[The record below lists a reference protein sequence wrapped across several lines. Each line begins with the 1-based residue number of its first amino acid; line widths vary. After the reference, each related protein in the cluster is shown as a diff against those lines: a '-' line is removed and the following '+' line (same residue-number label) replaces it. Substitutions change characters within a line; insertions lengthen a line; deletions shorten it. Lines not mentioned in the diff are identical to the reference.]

1 MKAPAFPHD
10 ELERLDELESFE
22 ILDTEAQFEFD
33 QLTELA
39 QKLFNMP
46 IVLVSLIDSE
56 RQWFKSKQG
65 LEACETGRDVSF
77 CGHAILGD
85 EIFEIKNSME
95 DERFADNPLVTG
107 DPRVIYYI
115 GCPLKT
121 PSGYKVGTLC
131 MIDQKPNSLTD
142 EQKQTFKVLADQ
154 VMSQMVLFRQNKHLK
169 YKMET
174 IEAQYQTI
182 SENKARLVNN
192 ARLASLG
199 KMAGGI
205 AHEVNNPLAILKM
218 ASRNLVRE
226 IDSETPNKEK
236 VLKSTKTIDDTVVRI
251 NKTIQSLKSLSRQ
264 ATADPP
270 IESNIHD
277 IIENTLSV
285 CEEKFKNH
293 QIFFNVKENTNPK
306 VLCRPNEVSQVLLN
320 LLNNS
325 YDAVEEL
332 EDKWIQVVTSIKNDK
347 VCISVI
353 DSGNG
358 ISQEIAAEIMQ
369 PFFTTKP
376 IGKGT
381 GLGLSISKNLL
392 ESQQGELIIDHESA
406 NTKFDIL
413 LPKA

>member
-1 MKAPAFPHD
+1 MKAPVFPHD

-22 ILDTEAQFEFD
+22 ILDTDAQVEFD